1 MIAKPCVAMGVRMAT
16 THLVDV
22 HQRLMR
28 YQSYKEKAQDFRPG
42 LLVRHN
48 EYDGK
53 IRCFILRLTKFIV
66 GLIGRIIK
74 NSVLLTDTF
83 LPVNNL

>member
-22 HQRLMR
+22 HHRLMR

-48 EYDGK
+48 ESDGK

-74 NSVLLTDTF
+74 NFSVTDGHF
-83 LPVNNL
+83 SPC